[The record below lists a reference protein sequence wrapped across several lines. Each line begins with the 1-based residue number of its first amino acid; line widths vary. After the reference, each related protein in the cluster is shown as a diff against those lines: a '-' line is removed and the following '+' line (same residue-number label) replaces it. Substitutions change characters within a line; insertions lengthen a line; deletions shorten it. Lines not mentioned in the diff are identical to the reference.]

1 MVDRRLRQWC
11 DGFVSDELES
21 QDGLS
26 ISAALCVD
34 GDAFDRLGRVVRSLA
49 VGLIDEA
56 VHLRVLSSDQRVDT
70 LSFGP
75 VQTLTHQPVEWP
87 WTRRRLRTVI
97 EAVGQPPP
105 TVVHA
110 LSAGSYRLAMAVAQ
124 VYDADVV
131 FQVTSLDDCH
141 ELAQLDEKHVH
152 AYLAFSKPLAQV
164 LHEQL
169 KAPAEQIELVRPG
182 VLAAQRVA
190 CFAQPEYATT
200 ILCTSVFE
208 KGSGVDQLIEALA
221 ILKKRGLEMLVFLLG
236 VGRREPLLRRL
247 AHDKGLSSEI
257 TFAYPL
263 GDPADAMKSADLFVR
278 PSADTAFT
286 ADTLQ
291 AMAVG
296 SVVVTFPSSVCD
308 FLRNGETAL
317 LCAEPTADSLA
328 GTIEKLVTDPGYA
341 RQIAGAGMEY
351 VRTHHTM
358 SGMAERTAGVYRQL
372 ALARATFPIKE

>member
-1 MVDRRLRQWC
+1 M
-11 DGFVSDELES
+11 FDEPES
-21 QDGLS
+21 RNGLS

-34 GDAFDRLGRVVRSLA
+34 GDGFDRLGRVVRSLA
-49 VGLIDEA
+49 VGLVDEA

-70 LSFGP
+70 LSLGP

-87 WTRRRLRTVI
+87 WTGRRIRRVI
-97 EAVGQPPP
+97 DAVAPQPP

-110 LSAGSYRLAMAVAQ
+110 LSAGSYRLAMAMGQ

-131 FQVTSLDDCH
+131 LQVTSLDDCH
-141 ELAQLDEKHVH
+141 EIAQLDDKLVH
-152 AYLAFSKPLAQV
+152 AFLAFSKPLAQV

-169 KAPAEQIELVRPG
+169 KAPVEQIELVRPG
-182 VLAAQRVA
+182 VLAAQRAA
-190 CFAQPEYATT
+190 CFARPECAAT

-208 KGSGVDQLIEALA
+208 KGSGVDLLIEALA
-221 ILKKRGLEMLVFLLG
+221 TLKKRNLEMLVFLLG
-236 VGRREPLLRRL
+236 AGRREPRLRRL
-247 AHDKGLSSEI
+247 AHDKGLSSQI
-257 TFAYPL
+257 TFAYLL
-263 GDPADAMKSADLFVR
+263 GDPADAMRSADLFVR

-286 ADTLQ
+286 VDTLQ

-296 SVVVTFPSSVCD
+296 SAVVTFPSSVCD
-308 FLRNGETAL
+308 FLRNGETAV

-328 GTIEKLVTDPGYA
+328 DTIEKLVTDPVYT
-341 RQIAGAGMEY
+341 RQIAVAGMEY

-358 SGMAERTAGVYRQL
+358 SGMAERTAAVYRKL